1 MYEIQEDIFALDCLF
16 QNGLIDTIEL
26 KYMRDYLESLVYAQ

>member
-16 QNGLIDTIEL
+16 QNGIIDLNEL
-26 KYMRDYLESLVYAQ
+26 HYMRDYLESLAYAQ